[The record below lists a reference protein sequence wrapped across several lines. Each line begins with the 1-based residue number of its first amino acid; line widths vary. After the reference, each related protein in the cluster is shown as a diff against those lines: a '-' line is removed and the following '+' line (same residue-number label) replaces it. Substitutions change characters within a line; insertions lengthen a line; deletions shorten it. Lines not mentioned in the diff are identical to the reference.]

1 MKGSVKSFP
10 FSLNIVKIQDWRKE
24 KMILKENQKVNIVTR
39 AIIIRDNHLLITKWK
54 DSFSFLIG
62 GRVDFGEPLEKS
74 VLREVFEE
82 TKMKGKIKKLI
93 YFNENIFR
101 FKEIDH
107 HEFGWYY
114 LVEIEDWEVEIN
126 DVIQNPDAD
135 QLTIQFVP
143 FDRLGE
149 FELYPSFL
157 VDFLPKDAADQF
169 SNAPR
174 HIYSNDL
181 MSPKQIIEMN
191 KTC

>member
-1 MKGSVKSFP
+1 
-10 FSLNIVKIQDWRKE
+10 
-24 KMILKENQKVNIVTR
+24 MILKENQKVNIVTR

-82 TKMKGKIKKLI
+82 TMMEGKIKKLI

-101 FKEIDH
+101 FKGIDH

-114 LVEIEDWEVEIN
+114 LVEIEDWKINLN

-143 FDRLGE
+143 FDKLGE
-149 FELYPSFL
+149 YDLYPSFL
-157 VDFLPKDAADQF
+157 VDYLPTDAAEQF
-169 SNAPR
+169 ANAPR
-174 HIYSNDL
+174 HIYSNEL

>member
-1 MKGSVKSFP
+1 
-10 FSLNIVKIQDWRKE
+10 
-24 KMILKENQKVNIVTR
+24 MILKENQKVNIVTR

-62 GRVDFGEPLEKS
+62 GRVDFGEPIEES

-82 TKMKGKIKKLI
+82 TKMVGKINKLI
-93 YFNENIFR
+93 YFNENIFK
-101 FKEIDH
+101 FKEIEH

-114 LVEIEDWEVEIN
+114 LVDIEDWKIN
-126 DVIQNPDAD
+126 IGDVIQNPDAT

-143 FDRLGE
+143 IDRLNE
-149 FELYPSFL
+149 YELYPSFL
-157 VDFLPKDAADQF
+157 VDYLPKDALNRF

-174 HIYSNDL
+174 HIYSNAL